1 MKSYS
6 SPKVVMRPS
15 SLHGKGLF
23 AGDKIF
29 AGELVVDFS
38 SGRGEFINC
47 NKADTLYEQGNDHMI
62 QVDDDLFFA
71 AVSTDDI
78 EDEDHINHSCEPNCG
93 IRGSLQIVAM
103 RDVEPG
109 EEMTLDYAM
118 FESSQYSFKCIC
130 GARNCRR
137 TITGD
142 DWRILELQKRY
153 AGYFS
158 GYLQK
163 KIEIHR

>member
-1 MKSYS
+1 
-6 SPKVVMRPS
+6 MRPS

-29 AGELVVDFS
+29 ADELVVDFS

-47 NKADTLYEQGNDHMI
+47 KEADILYEQGNDYMI

-93 IRGSLQIVAM
+93 IQGSLQIVAI

-109 EEMTLDYAM
+109 EEITLD
-118 FESSQYSFKCIC
+118 
-130 GARNCRR
+130 
-137 TITGD
+137 
-142 DWRILELQKRY
+142 
-153 AGYFS
+153 
-158 GYLQK
+158 
-163 KIEIHR
+163 